1 MKDIKKVV
9 EYIKKN
15 RADEYGNIHLA
26 SMDFGNANVNISGM
40 KVGGVLCQYSQEV
53 GGDLLQSFQMVQGF
67 LSQHSQT
74 AKRMYLQDREG
85 LEQDKDGR
93 WVKKSTLSERLSA
106 SDLSNEDK
114 KVLSELVRSSE
125 EGAKEAK
132 RELPKKETKKYTLQ
146 EIYDK
151 GFAIHCDTES
161 KANRLLMAFDK
172 MGWRWNTGARYTEF
186 NNWKVNKDGTC
197 YFPSDNSYDLIDS
210 FKSEEHVVF
219 EFDDVDLGEGK

>member
-15 RADEYGNIHLA
+15 RMDEYGNIDLA
-26 SMDFGNANVNISGM
+26 NMDFGNANVNISGM